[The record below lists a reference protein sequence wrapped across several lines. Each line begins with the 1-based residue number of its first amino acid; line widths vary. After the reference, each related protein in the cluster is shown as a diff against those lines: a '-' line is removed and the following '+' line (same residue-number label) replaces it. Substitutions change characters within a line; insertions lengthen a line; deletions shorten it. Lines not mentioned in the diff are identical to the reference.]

1 MCTDGSCF
9 GCRYTSHAGG
19 GYSGGCTP
27 VEEKPEPSAG
37 QLSLEEVK
45 SSRTQFE
52 WMTRALWSDGG
63 LFDEL
68 FQLMEG
74 RHAKYGPGN
83 ISRHGVPGILVRM
96 DDKLARLAHSEAD
109 FGDESYRDAWLDV
122 INYGLIAL
130 MFMDGV
136 WPGSEKPAS

>member
-1 MCTDGSCF
+1 M
-9 GCRYTSHAGG
+9 SHAGAG
-19 GYSGGCTP
+19 WSGGGTAAR
-27 VEEKPEPSAG
+27 EEEPAPA
-37 QLSLEEVK
+37 LDLEEIK
-45 SSRTQFE
+45 SSRFE

-68 FQLMEG
+68 FELMEG

-83 ISRHGVPGILVRM
+83 ISRHGVQGILVRM

-109 FGDESYRDAWLDV
+109 HSDESYRDAWLDV

-136 WPGSEKPAS
+136 WPGSEKTDGTA